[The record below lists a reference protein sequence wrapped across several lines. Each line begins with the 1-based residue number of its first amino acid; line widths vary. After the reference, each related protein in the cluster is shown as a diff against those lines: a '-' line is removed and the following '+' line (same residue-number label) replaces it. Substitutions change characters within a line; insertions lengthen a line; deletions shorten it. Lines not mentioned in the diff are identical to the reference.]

1 VQYSRSETKSA
12 ITNVL
17 DAVLKTY
24 KYTSLPEL
32 NAVLGQ
38 YNIVVDPGNENSR
51 VHQHQGLL
59 YRIVDE
65 GGNRIG
71 VPIKASDFYNKST
84 LKYLEEKF
92 QQNQAVRQLQKARV
106 KSAVDLT
113 LLKQPNISLINL
125 IDALAKEG
133 IAVVSRKNANG
144 RVYGITYIDHR
155 TKCVFN
161 GSALGKQYNAHGI
174 QQRCASEVPL
184 TPKLVTQHSGETQ
197 ILQTDAKPEERATSQ
212 EPAKPQAGTKS
223 QPIPAE
229 SSHPADAGDLLNI
242 LLQPKTEADYV
253 PQALKKSS
261 RKKKKKILTATF
273 KNVNYGYVNG

>member
-1 VQYSRSETKSA
+1 MQYSRSETKSA

-197 ILQTDAKPEERATSQ
+197 ILQTDSKPGE
-212 EPAKPQAGTKS
+212 QAANQKQKAYPES
-223 QPIPAE
+223 QPTPAE
-229 SSHPADAGDLLNI
+229 PFHHSDGSDLLNI

-261 RKKKKKILTATF
+261 RKKKKKSF
-273 KNVNYGYVNG
+273 NSNG